1 MRTTILSVL
10 LLAIFAGCSST
21 AEHTD
26 YMKDASKARPLEVPP
41 DLVLPKSE
49 DHYTVPGGGNG
60 AVASY
65 SAYAKSNA
73 QNQACVCKE
82 AAAGP
87 AQPAA
92 LVPAAVPAAQP
103 PKLKDRGDGSKSI
116 LLAEPFDRCWLR
128 VGEALDRAGIAVED
142 KDRSKGLFYL
152 KGGKNQITVKSVAT
166 GCEVA
171 ADNGSGASNEDTRRT
186 IDSLFKKLGS

>member
-1 MRTTILSVL
+1 MVL
-10 LLAIFAGCSST
+10 LAMLAGCSTS

-26 YMKDASKARPLEVPP
+26 YMKDAAKSRPLEVPP

-82 AAAGP
+82 AAAAP
-87 AQPAA
+87 APASA
-92 LVPAAVPAAQP
+92 STPVAPAAQA
-103 PKLKDRGDGSKSI
+103 PKLKDRADGSKSI
-116 LLAEPFDRCWLR
+116 LIAEAFDRCWLK
-128 VGEALDRAGIAVED
+128 VGEALDRAGIAVDD

-152 KGGKNQITVKSVAT
+152 KGGKNQITVKSVPT

-171 ADNGSGASNEDTRRT
+171 ADNGSGATNEDTRRT
-186 IDSLFKKLGS
+186 IDALFKKLGG